1 MSRDL
6 IRLHLDAAREAIA
19 GARYN
24 LDGEYFGIAV
34 NRAYY
39 AFFYAAS
46 GLLLIHDIER
56 KKHSGVL
63 SEFNR
68 LFVKTRIFP
77 TTDGQIYAEAFERR
91 NVVDYEM
98 LGQADGAIARRIVDV
113 AEEFVTKCEDYLNSE
128 GILS

>member
-1 MSRDL
+1 MNRDL
-6 IRLHLDAAREAIA
+6 IRLHVEAAQRAIS

-24 LDGEYFGIAV
+24 LDGDYFGIAV

-46 GLLLIHDIER
+46 GLLLMQGIER
-56 KKHSGVL
+56 SKHSGVL

-98 LGQADGAIARRIVDV
+98 LGHADDMIAIRIVEV
-113 AEEFVTKCEDYLNSE
+113 ASEFVEKCEAYLRGE
-128 GILS
+128 DIL